1 MRWCAGICGH
11 RFFSFLGR
19 NAVIDLFESQ
29 EVTIPELLRRIE
41 ALEAI
46 VMRNE
51 EPLRTAKPLSCP
63 EHLRLAWARWDAYRR
78 TGKRWTADA
87 KRLNIGTL
95 VKLAKDAQT
104 AEAIVVRSIEHS
116 WTALYALP
124 EDKPASSIPQIK
136 TKTEAMTPCESPAEA
151 KRAWIRQQYDLGQMT
166 KLEAQAAIAALEG

>member
-1 MRWCAGICGH
+1 M
-11 RFFSFLGR
+11 
-19 NAVIDLFESQ
+19 IDLFESQ

-41 ALEAI
+41 ALEAL

-63 EHLRLAWARWDAYRR
+63 EHLRAAWARWDAYRR

-95 VKLAKDAQT
+95 IKLAKDAET
-104 AEAIVVRSIEHS
+104 AEAIVARSIEHS

-124 EDKPASSIPQIK
+124 EDKPAPSAVQGK
-136 TKTEAMTPCESPAEA
+136 TKAEALTPCETPEQAHA
-151 KRAWIRQQYDLGQMT
+151 AWLLRQKELGISD
-166 KLEAQAAIAALEG
+166 ER